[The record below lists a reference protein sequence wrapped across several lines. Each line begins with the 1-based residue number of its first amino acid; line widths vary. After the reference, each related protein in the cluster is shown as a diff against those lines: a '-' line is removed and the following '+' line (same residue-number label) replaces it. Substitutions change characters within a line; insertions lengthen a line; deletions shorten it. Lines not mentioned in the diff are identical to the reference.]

1 MNINIPFLWAAF
13 VLVTS
18 ETTAKAADSFSENFQ
33 NTTVTPY
40 LVAPTRYVF
49 GINDTPFG
57 TAQDAVFGTFRE
69 YITTAASD
77 YNTVDFVM
85 EITVSVHGPGPS
97 QTAFVGLGSAIP
109 DPNYF
114 TEPHTSIYFRLF
126 PDDFLNGALIW
137 NEKRLLVNLAVNAI
151 AVDFLSESFSA
162 NKAKAKTS

>member
-33 NTTVTPY
+33 NTMVTPY

-49 GINDTPFG
+49 GINATPFG
-57 TAQDAVFGTFRE
+57 TAQDAVFGTFRD

-85 EITVSVHGPGPS
+85 EITVSVHGPRPS

-109 DPNYF
+109 DPKYF
-114 TEPHTSIYFRLF
+114 TEPCNQSATFAHRC
-126 PDDFLNGALIW
+126 
-137 NEKRLLVNLAVNAI
+137 VNASEQAHVRAPRI
-151 AVDFLSESFSA
+151 RDQQRCAVQA
-162 NKAKAKTS
+162 NIISTVALYE